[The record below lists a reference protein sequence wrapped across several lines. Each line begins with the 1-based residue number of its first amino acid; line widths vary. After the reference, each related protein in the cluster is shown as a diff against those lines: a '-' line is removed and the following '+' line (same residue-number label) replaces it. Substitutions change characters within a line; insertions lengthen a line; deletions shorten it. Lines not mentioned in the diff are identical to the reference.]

1 MALGSGD
8 IVIEPPAGWAVP
20 DVGELWRY
28 RDLYA
33 FLVMRNLRVRYSQ
46 SVLGIGWAVMQP
58 LFSMIVFTVVF
69 GRLAGMKS
77 DGVPYSVFALA
88 ALVPWTFFSTA
99 LTDAT
104 DSMVSQ
110 ANLIGKIYFPR
121 AILPIAAVTAKAVDF
136 LFGLAMLGALLLW
149 YRRLPTLDVVF
160 LPLLV
165 LILMCVAAGAG
176 MWLTAMAV
184 RYRDVKY
191 AMAIVVQL
199 LMYFAPVVYSASIV
213 PARYRTI
220 YALNPMVGVIEGFR
234 SALLAT
240 RPFPWAEVGIGGSV
254 AVVILAMGT
263 AYFTRAERFFV
274 DVA

>member
-1 MALGSGD
+1 MPEV
-8 IVIEPPAGWAVP
+8 VIESPTGWAVP

-33 FLVMRNLRVRYSQ
+33 FLVLRNLRVRYSQ

-58 LFSMIVFTVVF
+58 LFSMIVFTIIF
-69 GRLAGMKS
+69 GRLAGLKS
-77 DGVPYSVFALA
+77 DGVPYAVFSLA
-88 ALVPWTFFSTA
+88 ALVPWTFFATA
-99 LTDAT
+99 LMDAT

-121 AILPIAAVTAKAVDF
+121 AILPIAAVTAKAMDF
-136 LFGLAMLGALLLW
+136 LIGLTMLAAALAW
-149 YRRLPTLDVVF
+149 YGRLPTADVVF

-165 LILMCVAAGAG
+165 AILMVSAAGAG

-191 AMAIVVQL
+191 AMAIVIQL
-199 LMYFAPVVYSASIV
+199 LMYFAPVVYSASII
-213 PARYRTI
+213 PAKYRWI

-240 RPFPWAEVGIGGSV
+240 RPFPWGEVGMGGLVSLV
-254 AVVILAMGT
+254 LLAAGA